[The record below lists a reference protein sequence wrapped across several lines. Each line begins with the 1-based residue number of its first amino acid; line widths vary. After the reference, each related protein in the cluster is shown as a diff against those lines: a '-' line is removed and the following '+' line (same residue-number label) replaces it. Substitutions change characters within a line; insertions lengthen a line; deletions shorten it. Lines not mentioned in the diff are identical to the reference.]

1 MKTTII
7 VASALLILGAVACK
21 PKKAMVKEDGDEL
34 SGMLMEVKGNDG
46 LIEVDKAYQGPA
58 KGDTFTIIDMSV
70 KGDSLYVAVQYSGGC
85 KEHEFSMITHGNF
98 LKSLPPKLPLFLEH
112 NGYQDNCRALKIEK
126 LAFDLKP
133 LRSPQT
139 KKIKVYV
146 NDQQD
151 KSVDYEYK

>member
-1 MKTTII
+1 
-7 VASALLILGAVACK
+7 
-21 PKKAMVKEDGDEL
+21 
-34 SGMLMEVKGNDG
+34 
-46 LIEVDKAYQGPA
+46 
-58 KGDTFTIIDMSV
+58 
-70 KGDSLYVAVQYSGGC
+70 
-85 KEHEFSMITHGNF
+85 
-98 LKSLPPKLPLFLEH
+98 LEH

-146 NDQQD
+146 NDQPD